1 MYDFIVV
8 GAGSAGCVLASRLSE
23 DPSVNVLLIEAGSAT
38 IPRAS
43 RIPAAFATLFK
54 TAADWNFTTA
64 AEPGLLGRTLYWPRG
79 RVMGGSSAINAM
91 IWTPPARADLD
102 EWTTLGN
109 RGWSWD
115 DLARAR
121 GRAEWPGGRARPEGQ
136 VGISVSSLRTI
147 NPVTAALVAAAGRLG
162 IGPNEGFH
170 DGVMDG
176 AGPFRVTQARGAR
189 ISSAGGYLAPIAGRS
204 NLTIIPD
211 AVAHRIRFEGRRAT
225 GVDYVEAGKA
235 ARAMGRVIL
244 AAGAIGSPHLL
255 LRSGV
260 GPANHLNEHRIPV
273 VGDLPGVGQH
283 LQDHVACGV
292 VHHCLEP
299 VTLANARGIGN
310 VLRYLFR
317 RTGPL
322 SSNVAEAGAFVR
334 LRRDADR
341 PDLEL
346 VFAPTFFIDHGFG
359 NPPGHGFT
367 IASIV
372 LHPESNGSVSLVSAD
387 PTVAPR
393 IAANYFG
400 VSRDLET
407 MEEGI
412 RLAQRLAARPELD
425 RYRGPEL
432 FPGADS
438 DLREFIRRR
447 SETLYHPV
455 GTCRMG
461 PGPETV
467 VSDRLAVH
475 GLEDLWV
482 ADASVM
488 PSITSG
494 HTHAPTVW
502 IAERAAEFLS

>member
-23 DPSVNVLLIEAGSAT
+23 HPATKVLLIEAGSAT

-54 TAADWNFTTA
+54 TSSDWNFETA
-64 AEPGLLGRTLYWPRG
+64 PDPGVNGRSLYWPRG
-79 RVMGGSSAINAM
+79 RLIGGSSAINAM
-91 IWTPPARADLD
+91 IWTPPARADLA
-102 EWTTLGN
+102 EWTALGN

-115 DLARAR
+115 DLAQAR
-121 GRAEWPGGRARPEGQ
+121 GRAECSATGRRKEGE
-136 VGISVSSLRTI
+136 VGISASQLRTV
-147 NPVTAALVAAAGRLG
+147 NPVTAALVGAARGLG
-162 IGPNEGFH
+162 IEPNEGFH
-170 DGVMDG
+170 DGAMDG
-176 AGPFRVTQARGAR
+176 AGTFRVTQAQGAR
-189 ISSAGGYLAPIAGRS
+189 VSSAAGYLEPIGRRP
-204 NLTIIPD
+204 NLTIAPN
-211 AVAHRIRFEGRRAT
+211 AVAHRIRFAGRRAI
-225 GVDYVEAGKA
+225 GVDFIEAGQ
-235 ARAMGRVIL
+235 ARQANGRVIL

-255 LRSGV
+255 QLSGV
-260 GPANHLNEHRIPV
+260 GPANDLREHRIPV
-273 VGDLPGVGQH
+273 VEDLPGVGQH
-283 LQDHVACGV
+283 LQDHVVCGV
-292 VHHCLEP
+292 MHHCLEP
-299 VTLANARGIGN
+299 VTLASAKGIGS
-310 VLRYLFR
+310 VLRYLLR

-334 LRRDADR
+334 LRSGLDR

-346 VFAPTFFIDHGFG
+346 LFAPTFFVDHGFS

-372 LHPESNGSVSLVSAD
+372 LHPESRGSVSLATAD
-387 PTVAPR
+387 PNVAPR
-393 IAANYFG
+393 IVANYYSAG
-400 VSRDLET
+400 RDLDL
-407 MEEGI
+407 MVEGI
-412 RLAQRLAARPELD
+412 ELAQRVAARPELD
-425 RYRGPEL
+425 RYRGSEL
-432 FPGADS
+432 FPGRET
-438 DLREFIRRR
+438 DLRQFVRSR

-461 PGPETV
+461 PGPEAV

-475 GLEDLWV
+475 GMEDLWV

-488 PSITSG
+488 PSLTSG